1 MYRTLKEIYHQTQT
15 CQKCELWETRNSVV
29 FGEGSIRANIMMIGE
44 GPGQVEDELG
54 RPFVGPAGQ
63 LLSKILQCVDLK
75 REEIYI
81 TNVVKCR
88 PPKNRVPRPEECSAC
103 MNYLRGQVAL
113 IRPKI
118 IVCLGKV
125 AASAII
131 SEDFKITRLRGTVY
145 ERKGFYI
152 IPTFHPS
159 ALLRDESKKK
169 YAYEDFKKI
178 AQLDKQLK
186 MGQE

>member
-1 MYRTLKEIYHQTQT
+1 M
-15 CQKCELWETRNSVV
+15 
-29 FGEGSIRANIMMIGE
+29 
-44 GPGQVEDELG
+44 
-54 RPFVGPAGQ
+54 
-63 LLSKILQCVDLK
+63 
-75 REEIYI
+75 
-81 TNVVKCR
+81 
-88 PPKNRVPRPEECSAC
+88 
-103 MNYLRGQVAL
+103 AL
-113 IRPKI
+113 IRPEI

-131 SEDFKITRLRGTVY
+131 EEDFKITKLRGSVY

-178 AQLDKQLK
+178 AQLSRELMQKT
-186 MGQE
+186 

>member
-1 MYRTLKEIYHQTQT
+1 MYRTLKEIYVKTHE
-15 CQKCELWETRNSVV
+15 CQKCELSKTRNSVV
-29 FGEGSIRANIMMIGE
+29 FGEGSIRARIMMIGE

-63 LLSKILQCVDLK
+63 LLSKMLQSVGLT
-75 REEIYI
+75 REEVYI

-88 PPKNRVPRPEECSAC
+88 PPRNRVPSAEECSAC
-103 MNYLRGQVAL
+103 LGYLRGQVAL
-113 IRPKI
+113 IRPEI

-131 SEDFKITRLRGTVY
+131 EEDFKITKLRGSVY

-178 AQLDKQLK
+178 AQLSRELMQKT
-186 MGQE
+186 